1 MADKSNVTFLNA
13 DQIDFDRFIMLA
25 KSEYDLLEVCARIGH
40 VYGLPFFS
48 VIRFPK
54 ATDNKLLS
62 LGIISNWP
70 DTLIAEYDGLGLFEN
85 SPVINHLK
93 SSSEPLVFDIRKIN
107 ENRAD
112 NKDNEAIDLFLKY
125 EILHGVYFSVHNP
138 KGELAAV
145 SFAGSQGVPNDTALM
160 RLNYFASLIYSKLSS
175 FGSQDEKALY
185 DLKPRELECLQMVS
199 EGNSISEV
207 AEKTGW
213 SETLVGV
220 YLENGAMKL
229 GCNSRI
235 HAVSKALR
243 LQLIH

>member
-1 MADKSNVTFLNA
+1 M
-13 DQIDFDRFIMLA
+13 
-25 KSEYDLLEVCARIGH
+25 
-40 VYGLPFFS
+40 
-48 VIRFPK
+48 
-54 ATDNKLLS
+54 
-62 LGIISNWP
+62 
-70 DTLIAEYDGLGLFEN
+70 
-85 SPVINHLK
+85 
-93 SSSEPLVFDIRKIN
+93 
-107 ENRAD
+107 
-112 NKDNEAIDLFLKY
+112 
-125 EILHGVYFSVHNP
+125 
-138 KGELAAV
+138 AAV